1 MTTTLSVRI
10 DYTLAVAGVGETH
23 VVTAAAEDAGLRLD
37 RFLAARLNYSRSRI
51 KSLIE
56 SGCLRAEATITEP
69 SRRVKPGEVFTLAVP
84 APEPARPA
92 AEDIALNIVHEDA
105 ALIVIDKPAG
115 LVVHPAPGHQTG
127 TLVNALIAHC
137 GDSLSGIGGVRRPGI
152 VHRLDKDT
160 SGLMVVAKTDAAH
173 AHLSAQWHAR
183 TVERQYLALAWGVP
197 SPRAGTIS
205 GAIRRSPRVRTKMAV
220 VARGGRASATRY
232 RVQRA
237 LRDVASVLECRLAT
251 GRTHQVR
258 VHLAHIGHP
267 VIGDP
272 VYGGGLTAARRRAAG
287 DTASALIGALHRQ
300 ALHAATLGFIHPT
313 TGAALSFTSSL
324 PEELA
329 LVAAALELH

>member
-1 MTTTLSVRI
+1 M
-10 DYTLAVAGVGETH
+10 AGVGETH
-23 VVTAAAEDAGLRLD
+23 IVTAAVEDAGQRLD
-37 RFLAARLNYSRSRI
+37 RFLATRLNYSRSRI

-56 SGCLRAEATITEP
+56 SGCVRTGVTITEP

-84 APEPARPA
+84 EPEPARPA
-92 AEDIALNIVHEDA
+92 GEDIALNIVHEDA

-115 LVVHPAPGHQTG
+115 LVVHPAPGNLTG

-205 GAIRRSPRVRTKMAV
+205 GAIRRSARVRTKMAV
-220 VARGGRASATRY
+220 VQRGGRASATRY
-232 RVQRA
+232 RLQRA
-237 LRDVASVLECRLAT
+237 LRDVASVVECRLAT

-287 DTASALIGALHRQ
+287 DAAATLITALHRQ
-300 ALHAATLGFIHPT
+300 ALHAATLGFVHPT
-313 TGAALSFTSSL
+313 TGAVLSFTSAL
-324 PEELA
+324 PVE
-329 LVAAALELH
+329 LVAVAGALELQ